1 MGSGH
6 ARDDDLA
13 DVLLEDVLV
22 VGVRRDPDEDRL
34 EEVQDHLFRIT
45 HYVRIFFIDYSEFR
59 TRI

>member
-13 DVLLEDVLV
+13 DVLLEHVLV

-34 EEVQDHLFRIT
+34 EEVQDYLCRIT
-45 HYVRIFFIDYSEFR
+45 HSVRIYVINYEESR